1 MSARVLHSARFAFA
15 RQEIA
20 AALGRRAGV
29 AFEQVE
35 TLDEV
40 LARIDDADMLITT
53 DVPVAEARALV
64 GRLARGPRRLAAV
77 HFNSAGREG
86 FEAAGLGALKG
97 LCVTSGA
104 EVLAPAVAEHALA
117 LLLALFRRLPQA
129 MDAQRRRVWDA
140 ATLPPRQTLDDATVL
155 VVGMGNIGRAV
166 AERAAA
172 FGSRVLAVTRTPAG
186 RQAACPVAGLDALER
201 LLPEAD
207 AVILCIA
214 LAPGTRHLIDA
225 AALARM
231 RPEAV
236 LVNVGRGGLVDE
248 GALVRAL
255 RSGRLAGAGLDVTE
269 PEPPPGDSALWD
281 APGLILTSHFAAS
294 GGNTPRRLADR
305 AAAVADAVVAADIAR
320 PRGTTS

>member
-1 MSARVLHSARFAFA
+1 MRARVLHWARFAFA

-20 AALGRRAGV
+20 AALGQRADV

-35 TLDEV
+35 TLDAV
-40 LARIDDADMLITT
+40 LARIDDTDMLITT
-53 DVPVAEARALV
+53 DVPAAEAHALLDRLGRA
-64 GRLARGPRRLAAV
+64 PRRLAAV

-104 EVLAPAVAEHALA
+104 EELAPTVAEHALA
-117 LLLALFRRLPQA
+117 LLLALFRRLPEA

-140 ATLPPRQTLDDATVL
+140 AALPPRRTLHGATLL
-155 VVGMGNIGRAV
+155 VVGMGNIGHAV

-186 RQAACPVAGLDALER
+186 RPAACPVAGLDALEQ

-231 RPEAV
+231 RPGAV

-248 GALVRAL
+248 GALARAL
-255 RSGRLAGAGLDVTE
+255 QSGRLGGAGLDVTD
-269 PEPPPGDSALWD
+269 PEPPPGESALWD
-281 APGLILTSHFAAS
+281 VPGLILTSHVAAT
-294 GGNTPRRLADR
+294 GGSTPQRLAGR
-305 AAAVADAVVAADIAR
+305 AAAAVDAFVATVADR
-320 PRGTTS
+320 PRGTTR